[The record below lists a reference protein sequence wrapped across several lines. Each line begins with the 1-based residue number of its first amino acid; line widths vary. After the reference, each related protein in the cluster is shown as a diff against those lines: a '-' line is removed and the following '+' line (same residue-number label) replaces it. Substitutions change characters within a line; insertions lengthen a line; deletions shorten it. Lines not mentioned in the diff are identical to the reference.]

1 MNYSIYI
8 TTNQNRTSLY
18 VGVTNNLEQRIIE
31 HYLNKGNPSNFA
43 GKYYCYLL
51 VYYESHQYIN
61 DAIAREKQI
70 KGWSRKKK
78 ERLIES
84 FNSEW
89 KFLNVEIFQKW
100 PPVEHISIRNS

>member
-1 MNYSIYI
+1 MKYFIYI
-8 TTNQNRTSLY
+8 TTNQNCTSLY

-31 HYLNKGNPSNFA
+31 HYLNKGNQSSFT
-43 GKYYCYLL
+43 GKYYCYFL

-78 ERLIES
+78 EQLIES
-84 FNSEW
+84 FNPEW
-89 KFLNVEIFQKW
+89 KFLNFEIFQKW
-100 PPVEHISIRNS
+100 PPVENISIRNR